1 MKGAA
6 LKYVWLTTRRELVW
20 FPGAMF
26 AVLVLIM
33 WMMRRPDIRFA
44 IAKGYLGF
52 LVPLMTG
59 IMAAYA
65 VLDDP
70 ALELRFAAPVSAA
83 RTLLS
88 RLALILSVQTA
99 FALVFQVC
107 AVAMGVR
114 FAPLG
119 SASAIQLAW
128 IVPTISLAAVGM
140 SGALAAAQ
148 CATGAFL
155 AAAVWL
161 VQLLMKSWVLANAS
175 SVYLF
180 MGMLEPEHPGLL
192 WSQAVLAVTS
202 FVLMALSWVLLHR
215 QERYL

>member
-70 ALELRFAAPVSAA
+70 ALELRFATPVSAA

-88 RLALILSVQTA
+88 RLALILSVQA
-99 FALVFQVC
+99 VFSVLFQLC
-107 AVAMGVR
+107 AIAMGVR

-119 SASAIQLAW
+119 SVSAIQLAW

-180 MGMLEPEHPGLL
+180 MGMLEPQHPGLF
-192 WSQAVLAVTS
+192 WSQGVLVVAS